1 MRNVVFS
8 LKNFII
14 VKQYEDK
21 YMVVNLDKKFKNG
34 HTHVNNLQYAKLLV
48 LVILEKKIKNKKH
61 QRLLKNERFKGS
73 IVRLSSNEKLQ
84 EIIRR
89 SN

>member
-14 VKQYEDK
+14 VKRYEDK

-34 HTHVNNLQYAKLLV
+34 HTHVNNQQYAKLLV
-48 LVILEKKIKNKKH
+48 LVILEKKTKN
-61 QRLLKNERFKGS
+61 KNERKRTKGKT
-73 IVRLSSNEKLQ
+73 R
-84 EIIRR
+84 
-89 SN
+89 